1 MQNGIFFSI
10 ISLAYCILTLILFFS
25 KEKIKSKENRLYGY
39 LIITNFIGL
48 LIEVFPATLAIR
60 GIINVSE
67 GVLILILKLILI
79 YLVSWTLVFTYY
91 IASVSIKKEKIVT
104 IIKCIGITIELSSII
119 LILMLPLNYYIKDGA
134 AYSYGMA
141 ADLVYLVSGLLVLFC
156 IIMLVFNMK
165 RIIIKK
171 YYPLI
176 IYIFLGIIVIIIQ
189 YMHPELTLMLS
200 LHAFVTCL
208 MYHTIENPDVKIIN
222 QLELAKDQAEKANR
236 AKSDFL
242 SSMSHEIRT
251 PLNAIVGFSEDI
263 QKYKDGCNPI
273 IIEDAGYILEAS
285 HTLLEIVGNILDIN
299 KIESDKMEIVN
310 TTYNPKKLLEETVKL
325 NSVRVINKPIKIN
338 TNIALDIPDSLYGDK
353 MHIKGILNNLLSNA
367 CKYTEEGEI
376 NITAKCINN
385 ENICNLIIS
394 VQDTGR
400 GIKEEN
406 INKLFTKFERLDVE
420 KNSTT
425 EGTGLGLAITK
436 KLVEMMGGKINVQST
451 YGKGSIFI
459 VNIPQKISNETVKED
474 TKKEE
479 IIEFTKK
486 RVLIVDDST
495 LNRTVAKR
503 IMDGLNLEF
512 NEASDGLECIN
523 KIKSG
528 EKYDLILMDIM
539 MPNMSGETAL
549 KRLQE
554 IEGFNTPVIALTADA
569 LEGSKEKYLK
579 EGFIEYIAKPFNKEE
594 VIEKLKKIF

>member
-91 IASVSIKKEKIVT
+91 IASVSIKKEKMVT

-156 IIMLVFNMK
+156 IIMLVTNMK

-310 TTYNPKKLLEETVKL
+310 TTYNLKKLLEETVKL
-325 NSVRVINKPIKIN
+325 NSVRIINKPIKIN
-338 TNIALDIPDSLYGDK
+338 TNIALDIPDSLFGDK

-385 ENICNLIIS
+385 KDICNLIIS

-406 INKLFTKFERLDVE
+406 INKLFTKFERLDIE

-512 NEASDGLECIN
+512 DEVSDGLECIN

-549 KRLQE
+549 KKLQE

>member
-156 IIMLVFNMK
+156 IIMLVTNMK

-310 TTYNPKKLLEETVKL
+310 TTYNLKKLLEETVKL
-325 NSVRVINKPIKIN
+325 NSVRIINKPIKIN

-376 NITAKCINN
+376 NITAKCIYNRV
-385 ENICNLIIS
+385 ICNLIIS

-406 INKLFTKFERLDVE
+406 INKLFTKFERLDIE

-512 NEASDGLECIN
+512 DEVSDGLECIN

-549 KRLQE
+549 KKLQE